1 MNIYLI
7 GMMGSGKSTVG
18 KILAKKMEMPFVDLD
33 EAIEKSAEKS
43 IKDIFEIDGENTF
56 RRLEAD
62 HLRKVSGSVVSCGG
76 GIILQDD
83 NCNFIQENG
92 KAILLTASMSE
103 LAQRLDNSNK
113 RPLLAENNT
122 EETLTNLWLERQ
134 VQYLSTADITT
145 ETDGK
150 TPEQITKEI
159 LSNLNS

>member
-1 MNIYLI
+1 MNLNKNIVLL

-83 NCNFIQENG
+83 NCNFIQTYRRNLD
-92 KAILLTASMSE
+92 KPSSMDTF
-103 LAQRLDNSNK
+103 RIYIF
-113 RPLLAENNT
+113 PL
-122 EETLTNLWLERQ
+122 
-134 VQYLSTADITT
+134 
-145 ETDGK
+145 
-150 TPEQITKEI
+150 
-159 LSNLNS
+159 